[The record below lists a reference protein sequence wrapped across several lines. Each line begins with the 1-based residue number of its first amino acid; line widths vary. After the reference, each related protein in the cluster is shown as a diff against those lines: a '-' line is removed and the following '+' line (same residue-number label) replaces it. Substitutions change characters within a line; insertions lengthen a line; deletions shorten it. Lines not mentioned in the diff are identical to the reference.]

1 MKIYFERSGGFMG
14 RTVSTVVDTNELPP
28 EEALKLLEIL
38 DYTDFFALP
47 EDPVSTLEQTPGA
60 ADQLCYKVTV
70 EVAGVRH
77 TVETSDIEAPPQ
89 LQPLFQELSQ
99 LARQSPRP
107 DPQPNSVNR

>member
-38 DYTDFFALP
+38 DDTDFFALP
-47 EDPVSTLEQTPGA
+47 EEPGGGPESAPGA

-70 EVAGVRH
+70 EVAGVQH

-89 LQPLFQELSQ
+89 LQPLFQELTQ

-107 DPQPNSVNR
+107 DPHAVSR

>member
-38 DYTDFFALP
+38 EDTDFFTLP
-47 EDPVSTLEQTPGA
+47 EEPSSPLEQTSGA

-70 EVAGVRH
+70 EVAGVQH

-99 LARQSPRP
+99 LARQAPRP
-107 DPQPNSVNR
+107 NPQPNTVSQ